1 MTMSLKV
8 LSIIWKILIISLLTI
23 WASGCSSDNLDSG
36 KAATEMIPDEQSDS
50 VRIVTMNGEVITM
63 EMHARHIDRFY
74 KRKETFIDS
83 LYLEN
88 YNREGDLE
96 STLTCK
102 SAKIDEARNIVVCY
116 DDVVVISPNGRL
128 ETPQLTW
135 NRATGLVLAEKGVI
149 LKRGDDTLWGERMR
163 TDMKLDN
170 IEIVKVSAEGNI
182 KNSGLEW

>member
-1 MTMSLKV
+1 
-8 LSIIWKILIISLLTI
+8 
-23 WASGCSSDNLDSG
+23 
-36 KAATEMIPDEQSDS
+36 
-50 VRIVTMNGEVITM
+50 
-63 EMHARHIDRFY
+63 
-74 KRKETFIDS
+74 
-83 LYLEN
+83 
-88 YNREGDLE
+88 
-96 STLTCK
+96 
-102 SAKIDEARNIVVCY
+102 VVCY
-116 DDVVVISPNGRL
+116 DDVVVISTNGRL